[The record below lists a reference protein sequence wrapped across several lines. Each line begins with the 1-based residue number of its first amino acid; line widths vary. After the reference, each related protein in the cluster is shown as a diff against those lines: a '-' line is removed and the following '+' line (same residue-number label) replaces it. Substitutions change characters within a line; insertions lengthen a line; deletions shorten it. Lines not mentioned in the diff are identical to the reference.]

1 MTQGMWV
8 TAKHVSKIGILMDM
22 HNTLESHKF
31 FPIIA
36 WVLVISFAFFT
47 YFITTQ
53 VQAELDDVHNKAN
66 RLNTELS
73 AT

>member
-1 MTQGMWV
+1 
-8 TAKHVSKIGILMDM
+8 M

-36 WVLVISFAFFT
+36 WSLVLVFAGFT

-53 VQAELDDVHNKAN
+53 AQAELGEISAGVE
-66 RLNTELS
+66 RLEIELS
-73 AT
+73 VIKADKK